1 MRKASR
7 CSFTC
12 VFNIST
18 VMPSSGP
25 QSVVG
30 RAFAKRFVILHF
42 DTYNRKVPG
51 VDLLNV
57 KHNQTYGIVLRSN
70 GKEEARVDKPADLR
84 PVVKLMGE
92 ALAALMKG
100 RKTSKNP

>member
-1 MRKASR
+1 
-7 CSFTC
+7 
-12 VFNIST
+12 
-18 VMPSSGP
+18 MPSSGL
-25 QSVVG
+25 QRGVG
-30 RAFAKRFVILHF
+30 RAFAKRFVISHF
-42 DTYNRKVPG
+42 DTYNGKVPG

-57 KHNQTYGIVLRSN
+57 KRNQTYGIVLRSN
-70 GKEEARVDKPADLR
+70 GKEEARVDKPAALR

>member
-1 MRKASR
+1 M
-7 CSFTC
+7 
-12 VFNIST
+12 
-18 VMPSSGP
+18 
-25 QSVVG
+25 
-30 RAFAKRFVILHF
+30 FAKRFVILHF
-42 DTYNRKVPG
+42 DTYNGKVPG

-57 KHNQTYGIVLRSN
+57 KRNQTYGIVLRSN

-84 PVVKLMGE
+84 PVVKLMAE